1 MTTEQTE
8 LVSLC
13 DRSDHVENCAENH
26 FMELL
31 EDTKTLPDETNQM
44 KKQGMEN
51 KRLHMKIK
59 S

>member
-31 EDTKTLPDETNQM
+31 EDTERLCQM
-44 KKQGMEN
+44 K
-51 KRLHMKIK
+51 LIK
-59 S
+59 